1 MIPKGIV
8 TTGWPA
14 VKARGAELGFTYDPW
29 QDGAGRI
36 TFGKRANGKYA
47 ATVGGIVWSI
57 PRQIGKTFSVGSWLM
72 VLCILFP
79 GLKVVWTAHRLRT
92 STMTFR
98 SMQAMAKRPKLWP
111 HIDHIRTANGEQEIG
126 FTNGSVILFGAREQG
141 FGRGFEEV
149 DVEVFDEAQI
159 LTEKALDDMVPAAN
173 QARHPHGALL
183 FFIGTPP
190 KPTDPG
196 EAFTIRRT
204 KALSGK
210 SKDMLYIEFSADPDA
225 KPDDRKQWSKA
236 NPSYPKRTPLESML
250 RMRENLLSDE
260 AWMREAL
267 GVWDDPELNASDINP
282 IAWKLCAKPKAVVNG
297 SRALGLDVTLDQS
310 WAAISG
316 AGMASGVMHLETVS
330 HRKGTGW
337 VVEAAVELQA
347 KHPNVALVVD
357 ERSPAASLIPDLEQ
371 AGVLLVKANTSH
383 VTDGCAWMFTAITD
397 GNVTHA
403 DDEMTQAV
411 AATKKRPVN
420 DRFAWGRK
428 QSAADISTFNAATLA
443 AWSVVLDDLPSD
455 YDPLASL
462 GANIRGA

>member
-1 MIPKGIV
+1 MIPTGIV

-14 VKARGAELGFTYDPW
+14 IKARGAELGFTYDPW

-98 SMQAMAKRPKLWP
+98 SMQAMAKRPKMAP

-141 FGRGFEEV
+141 FGRGFEEL

-196 EAFTIRRT
+196 EAFTIRRM

-210 SKDMLYIEFSADPDA
+210 TKDMAYIEFSADPDA
-225 KPDDRKQWSKA
+225 DPDDRKQWSKA

-267 GVWDDPELNASDINP
+267 GVWDDPDKVGAINVADWVACLDAKSQVAGRFVFGLEMPPDRVKVSIGVAGLNEQG
-282 IAWKLCAKPKAVVNG
+282 KK
-297 SRALGLDVTLDQS
+297 
-310 WAAISG
+310 
-316 AGMASGVMHLETVS
+316 HLELVEQRRNTE
-330 HRKGTGW
+330 W
-337 VVEAAVELQA
+337 VVPWFTET
-347 KHPNVALVVD
+347 D
-357 ERSPAASLIPDLEQ
+357 ERRTAGVAIDSLGPAASLIQPLID
-371 AGVLLVKANTSH
+371 AGVNVIKLNGSEVAQACGAVLDDITEHRAAHIGQTELDAAVQGVVK
-383 VTDGCAWMFTAITD
+383 
-397 GNVTHA
+397 
-403 DDEMTQAV
+403 
-411 AATKKRPVN
+411 K
-420 DRFAWGRK
+420 DRSEAFIWGRK
-428 QSAADISTFNAATLA
+428 HSTAEISPLYAVTLA
-443 AWSVVLDDLPSD
+443 ARGLTLDPGPITNAGAWSF
-455 YDPLASL
+455 
-462 GANIRGA
+462 